1 MIVEPFRDRA
11 LRWLEDVGR
20 DVTYGLRTLRRSPG
34 FTLTALLSLALGI
47 GATTGIFSLVDQVVL
62 RALRGVYEPDGLVL
76 LQWNGRALATQY
88 GNGSVLSYP
97 VCREL
102 QEQTSLFDGVFCRH
116 PTQVYLSTGR
126 QHDMVRA
133 EIVSGSYFPVLGVR
147 PARGRLIDPSDDRQ
161 PDAHPV
167 VVLSHDYW
175 VSALAGAEDAIEK
188 TVLVNNYPM
197 TVIGIAPA
205 NFRGVDLGAAPAVW
219 IPAMMKRRAT
229 LEWDRLFDRRA
240 VWMNVFGR
248 LRPGM
253 TAADATVGLQP
264 WVAAMLE
271 SDLRHES
278 FSQVLPEQ
286 RREFLAS
293 RIDLLPASQGL
304 SLLRVTMRQPLWI
317 LMGGTV
323 LLLLLTISNVSG
335 LVLARG
341 AARTRE
347 LTTRLAI
354 GATHARV
361 MRQLLVENALIAV
374 GGSAIGLIV
383 APAVARLLLS
393 FAGPEADLSA
403 GLDHRLFL
411 FALIVCLAAGALCGL
426 APILQIRRLPLNE
439 RAEVR
444 AVGGAR
450 FRRVIV
456 ITQMAVTLVLL
467 TAAGL
472 FVQTVTRLH
481 EKAPSGSGRVVTFS
495 LDPQGI
501 GHPDPRARQLMRE
514 LHRKLQGMPD
524 VESAAVVNAPLLM
537 GGSFARGLTIDDG
550 RQRIV
555 TARNVYGLRVS
566 PGFFST
572 LGTRIVAGRDF
583 DERDTI
589 AADDPSQYRSVV
601 VNEGFA
607 RRYFGGRN
615 PVGHRI
621 GIGKE
626 PGTVTNI
633 EIVGLIEDFS
643 YISLR
648 LTESEHI
655 FFPFWE
661 RAAENGTFFMRT
673 RGQPEAAFAA
683 IRAAVAELDP
693 TLPVRGVTTFDDQ
706 ISQSLRNERMLAALS
721 SGFGGIA
728 LLMSIIGLYGL
739 MAFVAAQRTR
749 EIGVRLALG
758 ATRASAVWLVV
769 RDAVRMVAAGIAVA
783 VPVGWLLG
791 RIVETQLFGVQAFDQ
806 PTIALAGISVAFA
819 ALTAAALPAWRAAML
834 PPMVA
839 IGDQPESMWQAARV
853 KVRHVIRDL
862 RAGGDRSQVAPAA
875 LIREL
880 TDQVRRAA
888 SFPEALTVALSA
900 LRERAG
906 ARSIVLL
913 EKVSKDEYRG
923 GSLSVPAGGILLQRL
938 THYVPPLPLTPG
950 DFDAWQRWAGAV
962 RPAHAAEAEQLRGS
976 GARIAVALRSRNEI
990 VGVLLLGE
998 PEAGERFTD
1007 ADKDLLSSAGEIFA
1021 LLIEN
1026 SRLNVRAIEQE
1037 KVRRD
1042 LALAAD
1048 VQRRLLPAG
1057 PPLSAT
1063 LALAAFTLPARTVGG
1078 DYYDFLDLGREQTA
1092 IAVADIAGKG
1102 IAAALLMSVVQA
1114 SLRVIAAERGVT
1126 TADLAAR
1133 LNRFLYQSTAANHYA
1148 TFFYAEMDGQR
1159 RRLRYVNA
1167 GHNPP
1172 HLVRRTDAG
1181 VEITDL
1187 STGGTVLGLFP
1198 DADYQDAEI
1207 ELHPGDLLIAYTDG
1221 VPEAR
1226 NAEGE
1231 EFGEDR
1237 LKDLLKSRADASADE
1252 LTALLAARIREW
1264 TAGTE
1269 QHDDL
1274 TVVVA
1279 SVK

>member
-1 MIVEPFRDRA
+1 LA
-11 LRWLEDVGR
+11 T
-20 DVTYGLRTLRRSPG
+20 TYG
-34 FTLTALLSLALGI
+34 I
-47 GATTGIFSLVDQVVL
+47 GPLF
-62 RALRGVYEPDGLVL
+62 
-76 LQWNGRALATQY
+76 
-88 GNGSVLSYP
+88 SYP

-102 QEQTSLFDGVFCRH
+102 QEQNQLFDGIFCRH
-116 PTQVYLSTGR
+116 PTQVYLSSGR

-133 EIVSGSYFPVLGVR
+133 EIVSGSYFQVLGVR
-147 PARGRLIDPSDDRQ
+147 PERGRLIDPSDDRQ

-167 VVLSHDYW
+167 VVLSHAYW
-175 VSALAGAEDAIEK
+175 MSALGGAEDAIER
-188 TVLVNNYPM
+188 TVLINTHPM
-197 TVIGIAPA
+197 TVIGIAPES
-205 NFRGVDLGAAPAVW
+205 FRGVDLGVAPAVW

-229 LEWDRLFDRRA
+229 LEWDRLLDRRA
-240 VWMNVFGR
+240 MWMNVFGR
-248 LRPGM
+248 LRPGL

-264 WVAAMLE
+264 WFTAMLE
-271 SDLRHES
+271 SDVRHES

-286 RREFLAS
+286 RRDFLAS
-293 RIDLLPASQGL
+293 RIELLPASQGL
-304 SLLRVTMRQPLWI
+304 SPLRVTMRQPLWI

-323 LLLLLTISNVSG
+323 LLLLLTASNVSG

-354 GATHARV
+354 GATRARV
-361 MRQLLVENALIAV
+361 MRQLLVENALIAF
-374 GGSAIGLIV
+374 GGGALGLVV
-383 APAVARLLLS
+383 APAVSRLLLS
-393 FAGPEADLSA
+393 FVGPEADLSA
-403 GLDHRLFL
+403 RLDHRLFL
-411 FALIVCLAAGALCGL
+411 FALLVCLAASALCGL
-426 APILQIRRLPLNE
+426 APIWQIHRLPLNE
-439 RAEVR
+439 RSELR

-450 FRRVIV
+450 FRKVLIV
-456 ITQMAVTLVLL
+456 SQMALTLILL
-467 TAAGL
+467 TGAGL
-472 FVQTVTRLH
+472 FAQTVSRLH
-481 EKAPSGSGRVVTFS
+481 AKAPAGASRVVMFS
-495 LDPQGI
+495 IDPQGI
-501 GHPDPRARQLMRE
+501 GHPDPQARQMMRE
-514 LHRKLQGMPD
+514 LHRKLQAVPD
-524 VESAAVVNAPLLM
+524 VESAAVVNAPLLL
-537 GGSFARGLTIDDG
+537 GISFARGLTIDDG
-550 RQRIV
+550 GRRLV
-555 TARNVYGLRVS
+555 TERNVYGLRVS

-583 DERDTI
+583 DERDTR
-589 AADDPSQYRSVV
+589 AADDPAQYQSVI
-601 VNEGFA
+601 VNQGFA
-607 RRYFGGRN
+607 RRYFGGRS

-626 PGTVTNI
+626 PGTITNI

-648 LTESEHI
+648 LTETEHI

-661 RAAENGTFFMRT
+661 RASENGTFFIRT
-673 RGQPEAAFAA
+673 RGQPEAAFGS
-683 IRAAVAELDP
+683 IRAAVAALDP
-693 TLPVRGVTTFDDQ
+693 TLPVRGLTTFDDQ
-706 ISQSLRNERMLAALS
+706 ITRSLRSERMLAALS

-758 ATRASAVWLVV
+758 ATRSSAVWLVV
-769 RDAVRMVAAGIAVA
+769 RDAVKMVAAGIAVA
-783 VPVGWLLG
+783 VPAGWLLG
-791 RIVETQLFGVQAFDQ
+791 RIVETQLYGVGTFDE
-806 PTIALAGISVAFA
+806 PTIAAAGGSLAFVSLA
-819 ALTAAALPAWRAAML
+819 AAALPAWRAAML

-862 RAGGDRSQVAPAA
+862 RSGSDRSQVTPAA

-888 SFPEALTVALSA
+888 SFPEALHVALTA

-923 GSLSVPAGGILLQRL
+923 GDLSVPAAGILLQRL

-950 DFDAWQRWAGAV
+950 DFDAWQRWAGTR
-962 RPAHAAEAEQLRGS
+962 RPEHAIEAEELRGS

-990 VGVLLLGE
+990 VGVLLLGQ

-1007 ADKDLLSSAGEIFA
+1007 ADKDLLSSAAEIFA

-1026 SRLNVRAIEQE
+1026 ARLNARAIEQE
-1037 KVRRD
+1037 KIRRD
-1042 LALAAD
+1042 LALAAE
-1048 VQRRLLPAG
+1048 VQRRLLPPA
-1057 PPLSAT
+1057 PPACAT
-1063 LALAAFTLPARTVGG
+1063 VTLAAFTLPARTVGG
-1078 DYYDFLDLGREQTA
+1078 DYYDFLDAGSGRTA

-1114 SLRVIAAERGVT
+1114 SLRVI
-1126 TADLAAR
+1126 TADGDVASADVAAR

-1148 TFFYAEMDGQR
+1148 TFFYAQLDG

-1172 HLVRRTDAG
+1172 HLVRQSEAG
-1181 VEITDL
+1181 VEVTEL
-1187 STGGTVLGLFP
+1187 SAGGTVLGLFP
-1198 DADYQDAEI
+1198 DADYEDAEV
-1207 ELHPGDLLIAYTDG
+1207 ELRPGDLFVAFTDG

-1226 NAEGE
+1226 NANGE
-1231 EFGEDR
+1231 EFGEER
-1237 LKDLLKSRADASADE
+1237 LKDLLRRGIGGSADQVS
-1252 LTALLAARIREW
+1252 AALAAQMRDWI
-1264 TAGTE
+1264 AGTE

-1274 TVVVA
+1274 TFVVA
-1279 SVK
+1279 VVK